1 MLYNKTIKINNLNY
15 MRIIVGLGNPGEQ
28 YQKNRHNIGFM
39 TLDLL
44 LGDVKWQLNKKFNA
58 LTYELGD
65 CIYLKPQTFMNNS
78 GQSVQAILSYYGLIP
93 KSLGLFNKKDAD
105 LSDVL
110 TVIHDDIDI
119 EVGKWK
125 ITSDSR
131 SGGNNGVQSI
141 INHLKTKN
149 FRRIKIGVKNELIR
163 TRIPV
168 EKFVLQNFNSEEKDI
183 INNVLKEV
191 ITSI

>member
-1 MLYNKTIKINNLNY
+1 
-15 MRIIVGLGNPGEQ
+15 MRIIVGLGNPGDQ
-28 YQKNRHNIGFM
+28 YQKNRHNVGFM
-39 TLDLL
+39 ALDLL
-44 LGDVKWQLNKKFNA
+44 LGDVKWQLSKKFKA
-58 LTYELGD
+58 LTYETGD

-125 ITSDSR
+125 IASDSR

-149 FRRIKIGVKNELIR
+149 FKRIKIGVKNELLR

-168 EKFVLQNFNSEEKDI
+168 EKFVLQNFNSEEKET
-183 INNVLKEV
+183 INKVLNEAVK
-191 ITSI
+191 SL

>member
-1 MLYNKTIKINNLNY
+1 MNNLNY
-15 MRIIVGLGNPGEQ
+15 MKIIVGLGNPGEQ

-39 TLDLL
+39 ALDLL

-58 LTYELGD
+58 LVYEVGD
-65 CIYLKPQTFMNNS
+65 CVYLKPQTFMNNS
-78 GQSVQAILSYYGLIP
+78 GQSVQAILSYYKLIP

-105 LSDVL
+105 LSEIL
-110 TVIHDDIDI
+110 TVVHDDIDI
-119 EVGKWK
+119 ELGKWK

-149 FRRIKIGVKNELIR
+149 FRRIKIGVKNDLVR

-168 EKFVLQNFNSEEKDI
+168 EKFVLQNFSAEEKDI
-183 INNVLKEV
+183 IKKVLADAV
-191 ITSI
+191 LAI

>member
-1 MLYNKTIKINNLNY
+1 MK
-15 MRIIVGLGNPGEQ
+15 IIVGLGNPGTE
-28 YQKNRHNIGFM
+28 YQKNRHNVGFM
-39 TLDLL
+39 ALDLL
-44 LGDVKWQLNKKFNA
+44 LGDVRWQLNKKFNT
-58 LTYELGD
+58 LIYETGD

-93 KSLGLFNKKDAD
+93 KTLGFFNKKDTD
-105 LSDVL
+105 LTDVL

-119 EVGKWK
+119 EIGKWK
-125 ITSDSR
+125 IAVDSR

-168 EKFVLQNFNSEEKDI
+168 EKFVLQNFNAEEKETI
-183 INNVLKEV
+183 KKVLADA
-191 ITSI
+191 ILAI

>member
-1 MLYNKTIKINNLNY
+1 
-15 MRIIVGLGNPGEQ
+15 MRIIVGLGNPGDQ
-28 YQKNRHNIGFM
+28 YQKNRHNVGFM
-39 TLDLL
+39 ALDLL

-58 LTYELGD
+58 LIYEAGD

-78 GQSVQAILSYYGLIP
+78 GQSVQAILSYYGLMP

-105 LSDVL
+105 LNDVL

-125 ITSDSR
+125 TATDSR

-163 TRIPV
+163 TIIPV
-168 EKFVLQNFNSEEKDI
+168 EKFVLQNFNAEEKDI
-183 INNVLKEV
+183 IKNVLTDAIK
-191 ITSI
+191 SL